1 MALNIKQ
8 IEALKPAEKPYKVAD
23 SGGLYLEVSPAGGKA
38 WKLKYRVL
46 GKEKKLSLGRY
57 PVVSLKDARDKRD
70 DAKRILDAGK
80 DPGAEK
86 KRAKVEA
93 MTAQENTFQ
102 IIAEDWAERH
112 FVNKAL
118 AHKVRVVSRL
128 EKNIFP
134 YLGSK
139 PVAEITP
146 ADILRVIQ
154 LIEKRGAIETAHRA
168 LQNISQVMRYAVA
181 TCRLTID
188 PTPSLRGALLPVTPS
203 HMAAPTTPAEVA
215 GFLRLIEAFT
225 GGQIVS
231 AALRLLPLVFV
242 RPGTFR
248 KMEWSEVDLEKA
260 EWNIPAAKMKM
271 REAHHVP
278 LSRQAVAILRNELH
292 PITGNGKYVFP
303 GGRTDARPMSES
315 AINAAYKRLG
325 IDTRTELTGH
335 GWRATA
341 RTLLHEE
348 LGFDPAIIEHQLAHR
363 VPDALG
369 RAYNRTRFLEKRR
382 EMMQAWADYLDE
394 LKAEQGRNV
403 CRLP

>member
-8 IEALKPAEKPYKVAD
+8 IEALKASERPYKVAD

-38 WKLKYRVL
+38 WKLKYRYL

-70 DAKRILDAGK
+70 EAKRAINSGK
-80 DPGAEK
+80 DPAAEK

-93 MTAQENTFQ
+93 MTAMESTFQ
-102 IIAEDWAERH
+102 AIAEEWTGRH
-112 FVNKAL
+112 FVNKAP
-118 AHKVRVVSRL
+118 AHKARVVSRL
-128 EKNIFP
+128 EKNIYP
-134 YLGSK
+134 YIGGN
-139 PVAEITP
+139 PVTEITP

-203 HMAAPTTPAEVA
+203 HMAAPTTPGEVA
-215 GFLRLIEAFT
+215 GFLRIIDAFT

-260 EWNIPAAKMKM
+260 EWNIPGEKMKM

-278 LSRQAVAILRNELH
+278 LSRQSLEILRDELR
-292 PITGNGKYVFP
+292 PITGQGKYVFP
-303 GGRTDARPMSES
+303 GGRTADRPMSES

-348 LGFDPAIIEHQLAHR
+348 LGFDPVVIEHQLAHR

-369 RAYNRTRFLEKRR
+369 TAYNRTRFLAKRK
-382 EMMQAWADYLDE
+382 EMMQAWADYLDILRAKGALGE
-394 LKAEQGRNV
+394 GS
-403 CRLP
+403 

>member
-8 IEALKPAEKPYKVAD
+8 IDALKPSEKNYKVAD
-23 SGGLYLEVSPAGGKA
+23 SGGLYIEISPSGGKL
-38 WKLKYRVL
+38 WRLKYRFG
-46 GKEKKLSLGRY
+46 GKEKRLALGKY
-57 PVVSLKDARDKRD
+57 PSVSLKDARDKRD
-70 DAKRILDAGK
+70 EAKRVLDSGK

-93 MTAQENTFQ
+93 MVAQENTFQ
-102 IIAEDWAERH
+102 AIAEEWTGRH
-112 FVNKAL
+112 FLNKAP
-118 AHKVRVVSRL
+118 AHKVRVVARL
-128 EKNIFP
+128 EKNIYP
-134 YLGSK
+134 YIGAK
-139 PVAEITP
+139 PVTELTP

-168 LQNISQVMRYAVA
+168 MQNISQVMRYAVA
-181 TCRLTID
+181 TCRLIID
-188 PTPSLRGALLPVTPS
+188 PTPSLRGALMPVTPT
-203 HMAAPTTPAEVA
+203 HMAAPTTPNEVA
-215 GFLRLIEAFT
+215 GFLRLIGAFT

-260 EWNIPAAKMKM
+260 EWNIPADKMKM
-271 REAHHVP
+271 KEAHHVP
-278 LSRQAVAILRNELH
+278 LSRQAIEILKNELR
-292 PITGNGKYVFP
+292 PLTGTGRYVFP

-315 AINAAYKRLG
+315 AINGAYKRLG

-348 LGFDPAIIEHQLAHR
+348 LGFDPVVIEHQLAHR
-363 VPDALG
+363 VPDVLG
-369 RAYNRTRFLEKRR
+369 TAYNRTRFLEKRR
-382 EMMQAWADYLDE
+382 EMMQCWADYLE
-394 LKAEQGRNV
+394 SLINE
-403 CRLP
+403 

>member
-1 MALNIKQ
+1 MPLNVKQ
-8 IEALKPAEKPYKVAD
+8 IEALKPSEKPYKVAD

-38 WKLKYRVL
+38 WKLKYRYL

-57 PVVSLKDARDKRD
+57 PIVSLKDARDKRD
-70 DAKRILDAGK
+70 EAKRILDSGK

-86 KRAKVEA
+86 KRSKVAA
-93 MTAQENTFQ
+93 MTAMKNTFQ
-102 IIAEDWAERH
+102 NIAEEWAGRH
-112 FVNKAL
+112 FVNKAP
-118 AHKVRVVSRL
+118 AHKARVVARL
-128 EKNIFP
+128 EKNVYP
-134 YLGSK
+134 YIGAN

-146 ADILRVIQ
+146 SDILRVIQ

-203 HMAAPTTPAEVA
+203 HMPAPTTPNEVA

-225 GGQIVS
+225 GGQVVS

-260 EWNIPAAKMKM
+260 EWNIPADKMKM

-278 LSRQAVAILRNELH
+278 LARQAVTILRDELL
-292 PITGNGKYVFP
+292 PITGAGRHVFP

-348 LGFDPAIIEHQLAHR
+348 LGFDPVVIEHQLAHR

-369 RAYNRTRFLEKRR
+369 TAYNRTRFLDKRR
-382 EMMQAWADYLDE
+382 EMMQKWADFLDR
-394 LKAEQGRNV
+394 LKKY
-403 CRLP
+403 

>member
-1 MALNIKQ
+1 MPMNIKQ
-8 IEALKPAEKPYKVAD
+8 IDALKPAEKPYKVAD
-23 SGGLYLEVSPAGGKA
+23 SGGLYLEVSPVGGKA
-38 WKLKYRVL
+38 WKLKYRFL

-70 DAKRILDAGK
+70 EAKKVLDSGK

-93 MTAQENTFQ
+93 MTAMENTFQ
-102 IIAEDWAERH
+102 TIAEEWAGRH
-112 FVNKAL
+112 FLNKAP
-118 AHKVRVVSRL
+118 AHKARVVARL
-128 EKNIFP
+128 EKNIYP
-134 YLGSK
+134 YIGAK
-139 PVAEITP
+139 PVTELTP
-146 ADILRVIQ
+146 ADILRVIR

-181 TCRLTID
+181 TCRLIID
-188 PTPSLRGALLPVTPS
+188 PTPSLRGALMPVTPT
-203 HMAAPTTPAEVA
+203 HMAAPTTPNEVA
-215 GFLRLIEAFT
+215 GFLRLIGAFT

-260 EWNIPAAKMKM
+260 EWNIPADKMKM
-271 REAHHVP
+271 KEAHHVP
-278 LSRQAVAILRNELH
+278 LSRQAIEILKNELH
-292 PITGNGKYVFP
+292 PLTGTGRYVFP

-315 AINAAYKRLG
+315 AINGAYRRLG
-325 IDTRTELTGH
+325 IDTRNELTGH

-348 LGFDPAIIEHQLAHR
+348 LGFDPVVIEHQLAHR
-363 VPDALG
+363 VPDVLG
-369 RAYNRTRFLEKRR
+369 TAYNRTRFLEKRR
-382 EMMQAWADYLDE
+382 EMMQAWADYLDSIISTQNNF
-394 LKAEQGRNV
+394 K
-403 CRLP
+403 

>member
-8 IEALKPAEKPYKVAD
+8 IEALKPTEKPYKVAD
-23 SGGLYLEVSPAGGKA
+23 SGGLYIEISPVGGKA
-38 WKLKYRVL
+38 WKLKYRYL

-70 DAKRILDAGK
+70 DAKRVLDSGK

-86 KRAKVEA
+86 KRAKIEA
-93 MTAQENTFQ
+93 MTAMENTFQ
-102 IIAEDWAERH
+102 VIAEEWAGRH
-112 FVNKAL
+112 FVNKAP
-118 AHKVRVVSRL
+118 AHKARVVSRL
-128 EKNIFP
+128 EKNIYP
-134 YLGSK
+134 YIGSR

-168 LQNISQVMRYAVA
+168 LQNISQIMRYAVA

-188 PTPSLRGALLPVTPS
+188 PTPSLRGALQPVTLS
-203 HMAAPTTPAEVA
+203 HMAAPTTPSEVA

-225 GGQIVS
+225 GGQVVS

-248 KMEWSEVDLEKA
+248 KMEWSEVDLEKG
-260 EWNIPAAKMKM
+260 EWNIPADKMKM
-271 REAHHVP
+271 KESHYVP
-278 LSRQAVAILRNELH
+278 LARQAVTILRDELL
-292 PITGNGKYVFP
+292 PITGGGKYVFP
-303 GGRTDARPMSES
+303 GGRSDVRPMSES
-315 AINAAYKRLG
+315 AINGAYKRLG

-341 RTLLHEE
+341 RTLLHEV
-348 LGFDPAIIEHQLAHR
+348 LNYDPAVIEHQLAHR
-363 VPDALG
+363 VADALG
-369 RAYNRTRFLEKRR
+369 TAYNRTRFLEKRK
-382 EMMQAWADYLDE
+382 EMMQAWADYLE
-394 LKAEQGRNV
+394 SLTN
-403 CRLP
+403 